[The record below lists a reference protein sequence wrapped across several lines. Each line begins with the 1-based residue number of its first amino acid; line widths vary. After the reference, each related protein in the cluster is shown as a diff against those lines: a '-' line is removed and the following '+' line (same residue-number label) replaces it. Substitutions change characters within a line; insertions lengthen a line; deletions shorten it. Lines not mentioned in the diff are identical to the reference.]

1 MVVGWE
7 WGGRVVG
14 VGWGERVGGVGW
26 DGGGVGVG
34 WEGGGSGVGWWWEWG
49 GGGWSDGRHDCGYLV
64 MIGLVV
70 ILWWC
75 LSSCAVVMV
84 CGDGA

>member
-1 MVVGWE
+1 MG
-7 WGGRVVG
+7 
-14 VGWGERVGGVGW
+14 
-26 DGGGVGVG
+26 
-34 WEGGGSGVGWWWEWG
+34 WG